1 MKKSS
6 VFQAAVV
13 IGVVLASQITY
24 AADSEAMGEVVV
36 TATRNATPIEQIGS
50 TVYVVTAKEI
60 EKKQWQTVAEALRSV
75 PGVTVYNGNGGV
87 FGQAINVYLRG
98 SESRHVLVLMNG
110 IPVNDPSQPTDTFD
124 FSRLNTDAIERIEVL
139 QGAQSTLYGSKAA
152 AGVINIITRKST
164 KDEVSF
170 KVEAGSFS
178 TFKESTTLS
187 GGNRYAQFLIDFS
200 QLNSKGID
208 IKNNGENDGYRQAS
222 LTSTVSLTPDATTE
236 IDFFVKYQR
245 STAEYD
251 SNYAPDPFSKAFES
265 TGSLKITKSLFDNQ
279 WKQYV
284 SISQNRIMREYP
296 EYSGVYE
303 GQTNKYDWQHTIK
316 ILENHTVV
324 GGVEKVVEE
333 ATSRKI
339 DTHSLYLNDQFSIGR
354 DLHINIGGR
363 LDDHEQFGTKST
375 YRFAGAY
382 ELKNL
387 RSRLKASIGT
397 GFKAPSLDQMYNSY
411 EGVGWGYYASP
422 FLKPERST
430 TWDVGFETELPIAKT
445 KISST
450 WFRSDYSDL
459 IQHNDF
465 TYYYENIAKAHMYGI
480 ESNLTFKPTDNTD
493 IRLNHTFT
501 MTDNGTGKEL
511 AQRPRNKS
519 MLSASYLFSAKSTIS
534 MDINW
539 YGPKYNNSNSTSR
552 SGSYYLANI
561 ATTYM
566 INKSVQIYGR
576 VENLFNRDYVV
587 YTGYNTP
594 GIAGYAG
601 VKVSF

>member
-1 MKKSS
+1 MKSS
-6 VFQAAVV
+6 ILYQGAAILGLALATTQAHAVPESK
-13 IGVVLASQITY
+13 IDEI
-24 AADSEAMGEVVV
+24 VV
-36 TATRNATPIEQIGS
+36 TATRTETPIEQIGS

-60 EKKQWQTVAEALRSV
+60 EKKQWQTVAEALQSV
-75 PGVTVYNGNGGV
+75 PGVTVNNGSGGV

-124 FSRLNTDAIERIEVL
+124 FSRLNTDGIERIEVL

-208 IKNNGENDGYRQAS
+208 ITNNGENDGYRQAS

-236 IDFFVKYQR
+236 IDFLGKYQR

-251 SNYAPDPFSKAFES
+251 FGLDPLSKAFES
-265 TGSLKITKSLFDNQ
+265 TGSLKISKSLFDNQ

-284 SISQNRIMREYP
+284 SISQNRITREYP
-296 EYSGVYE
+296 SSVYE

-316 ILENHTVV
+316 IVENHTVV

-387 RSRLKASIGT
+387 RSRLKASIGK
-397 GFKAPSLDQMYNSY
+397 GFKAPSLDQMYNSHDY
-411 EGVGWGYYASP
+411 RGDGGSQYYASP

-459 IQHNDF
+459 IQHNRS

-480 ESNLTFKPTDNTD
+480 ESNLTFKPTDSTD

-501 MTDNGTGKEL
+501 MTDNGAGKEL

-539 YGPKYNNSNSTSR
+539 YGPKYNDSYSTSR

-561 ATTYM
+561 ASAYM

-576 VENLFNRDYVV
+576 VDNLFNRDYVV